1 MISDKH
7 VFQKQLHFRDDC
19 CYNNFGVTKNVKK
32 KKTTMVTYCH
42 KKKLSRLKQPS
53 LKKLQKKVRNRH
65 TLQGCS
71 SCVHGNIFCR
81 RSYYLSLEKT
91 ARDQVYLEA
100 QE

>member
-42 KKKLSRLKQPS
+42 KK
-53 LKKLQKKVRNRH
+53 
-65 TLQGCS
+65 T
-71 SCVHGNIFCR
+71 F
-81 RSYYLSLEKT
+81 T
-91 ARDQVYLEA
+91 ASA
-100 QE
+100 T